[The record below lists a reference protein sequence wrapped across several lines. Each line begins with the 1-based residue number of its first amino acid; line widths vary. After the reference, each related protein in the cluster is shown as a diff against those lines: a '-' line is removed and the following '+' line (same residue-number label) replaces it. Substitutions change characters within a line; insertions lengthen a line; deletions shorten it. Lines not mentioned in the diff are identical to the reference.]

1 MKKILCTLLA
11 FVILTTV
18 LAVPT
23 NAMVVTSDTIDDV
36 VQWAIDTANNNTH
49 GYSQLLDRR
58 WGTPDYDC
66 ASFVICAFRSVGFKL
81 SSAAHCGNMKQAFI
95 DEGFEWIPNTKID
108 LSTSKSLK
116 PGDVLLNTT
125 SHTEI
130 YIGNNTQVGAHDGTY
145 DIYDYNDPGDSTGQE
160 ICPVT
165 YSNNSRWEGILRYP
179 VEKPVDVGTNFY
191 AYIVNNVTK
200 KYLTNDN
207 RNVSVRSLT
216 GDANQVWKFE
226 RQSDG
231 AYIIRTCFDS
241 KVLNV
246 SYSGTT
252 AGTNV
257 GVYGNSDSPAKRWF
271 VYGSSGKYRFKP
283 KCADLYLDV
292 HGGTSS
298 SKNGTNVCLWT
309 DGASTQK
316 FTIQKLSPPGST
328 YLDCEPGTSATSSY
342 LWWNATT
349 DTTSYDVKIYKDIV
363 TSGDPY
369 IHLTGLKDTYCR
381 VDLPKGDYEAFV
393 ISRNSYSSTQSK
405 NTIMFTVKKAR
416 ETIPGDVDY
425 NLKLSV
431 FDATTIQMFLA
442 DYISLSSTQQ
452 AVGDVDKDGKLTILD
467 ANRIQLYLANLI
479 DEL

>member
-1 MKKILCTLLA
+1 MKKFLCTLLA
-11 FVILTTV
+11 LILLTSAF
-18 LAVPT
+18 AVST
-23 NAMVVTSDTIDDV
+23 NAMVVTSKTIDNV
-36 VQWAIDTANNNTH
+36 VQWAIDTANNNKH

-58 WGTPDYDC
+58 WGTPDFDC
-66 ASFVICAFRSVGFKL
+66 ASFVICAYRSVGFKL

-108 LSTSKSLK
+108 LSNSNALK
-116 PGDVLLNTT
+116 PGDVLLNTK

-145 DIYDYNDPGDSTGQE
+145 DIYDYNDPGDSTGLE
-160 ICPVT
+160 VCPVT
-165 YSNNSRWEGILRYP
+165 YSNRSNWEGILRYP
-179 VEKPVDVGTNFY
+179 VEKHVDVGTDFY

-271 VYGSSGKYRFKP
+271 IYGSSGKYRFKP
-283 KCADLYLDV
+283 KCADLFLDV

-298 SKNGTNVCLWT
+298 SKNGTNVCIYS

-316 FTIQKLSPPGST
+316 FSIKKLSPAGST
-328 YLDCEPGTSATSSY
+328 SLDCIPGTSDTSSY
-342 LWWNATT
+342 IWWDAST
-349 DTTSYDVKIYKDIV
+349 DTTSYDVRIYADIAQ
-363 TSGDPY
+363 GDPY
-369 IHLTGLKDTYCR
+369 IELKGLKKTYCN
-381 VDLPKGDYEAFV
+381 VDLPKGDYEAYV

-405 NTIMFTVKKAR
+405 NTIMFTVKKSKD
-416 ETIPGDVDY
+416 TFSGDVDY
-425 NLKLSV
+425 NYRLSV
-431 FDATTIQMFLA
+431 FDATTIQMYLA
-442 DYISLSSTQQ
+442 DYITLTEKQQ
-452 AVGDVDKDGKLTILD
+452 SVGDVDNDGKLTIMD
-467 ANRIQLYLANLI
+467 ANRIQQYLASLI